1 MAASDRF
8 DVPPEMRA
16 FAEKSVE
23 QARQAFDGF
32 ISAAHQAMSAFEGQA
47 ETARKGAKDVTEK
60 AMTFAERN
68 IASAFEFAQE
78 LVRARDVQDVLRL
91 QADYIKRQMQ
101 ALTEQARELG
111 RAPARRQ
118 RTRLRRSAEVALSQ
132 SRPKKKLTRSRLDCA
147 AQYFCCIAPNAGVY
161 PPTSDGCG
169 VSDIRTTATGLLSP
183 KHGSAVGAGP
193 CDAGSSPSKGSIYDR
208 GHRND
213 RIQVQIQGGPASRVR
228 NAEIRTAEF

>member
-1 MAASDRF
+1 MAANDRF

-16 FAEKSVE
+16 FAEKSVD

-68 IASAFEFAQE
+68 ITSAFEFAQE

-101 ALTEQARELG
+101 VLTEQARELG
-111 RAPARRQ
+111 ERTSKAAKDAAAPKR
-118 RTRLRRSAEVALSQ
+118 
-132 SRPKKKLTRSRLDCA
+132 
-147 AQYFCCIAPNAGVY
+147 
-161 PPTSDGCG
+161 
-169 VSDIRTTATGLLSP
+169 
-183 KHGSAVGAGP
+183 
-193 CDAGSSPSKGSIYDR
+193 
-208 GHRND
+208 
-213 RIQVQIQGGPASRVR
+213 
-228 NAEIRTAEF
+228 